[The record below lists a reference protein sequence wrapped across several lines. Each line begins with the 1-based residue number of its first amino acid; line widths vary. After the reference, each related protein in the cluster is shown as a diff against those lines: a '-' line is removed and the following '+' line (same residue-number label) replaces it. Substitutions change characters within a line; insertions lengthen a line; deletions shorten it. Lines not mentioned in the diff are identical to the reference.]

1 MIPQRIFFA
10 ENDMHLK
17 TETMKTFFKNQMT
30 CFIETFLVRVWQI
43 FLYYARVCMIHTHA
57 LYNTFYFITGK
68 YCRCL

>member
-30 CFIETFLVRVWQI
+30 CFIETFLVRVWQN
-43 FLYYARVCMIHTHA
+43 FFVLCTCVHDTYSC
-57 LYNTFYFITGK
+57 FI
-68 YCRCL
+68 